1 MLKLCALTLLVAFAA
16 NAYAMSIPLKKEG
29 GTFVVPVLINDK
41 ITLGFTLDSGAADV
55 SIPADVFST
64 LVRTG
69 TVAESDFI
77 DTQAYV
83 LADGSSQR
91 SQRFRIRSL
100 RVGNLEV
107 RNVIGSVA
115 PSAGS
120 LLLGQSFL
128 SRLQS
133 WSIDN
138 HRQLLIINEAADPS
152 SVADIPNTGEPNAVP
167 NRSPISQIPASDFT
181 ADYRGQYASGQGATG
196 LAVHISRSA
205 RASLATAIFSFGPLA
220 SNPEV
225 PTGSFRMQ
233 GEIDL
238 TAGVMNFS
246 PVAWIAQPDG
256 YLMVGLSGKSNDDGQ
271 SFSGDVVG
279 GYKCSGF
286 WLTRL
291 K

>member
-1 MLKLCALTLLVAFAA
+1 
-16 NAYAMSIPLKKEG
+16 MSIPLKKEG

-120 LLLGQSFL
+120 LLLGQ
-128 SRLQS
+128 
-133 WSIDN
+133 
-138 HRQLLIINEAADPS
+138 
-152 SVADIPNTGEPNAVP
+152 
-167 NRSPISQIPASDFT
+167 
-181 ADYRGQYASGQGATG
+181 
-196 LAVHISRSA
+196 
-205 RASLATAIFSFGPLA
+205 
-220 SNPEV
+220 
-225 PTGSFRMQ
+225 
-233 GEIDL
+233 
-238 TAGVMNFS
+238 
-246 PVAWIAQPDG
+246 
-256 YLMVGLSGKSNDDGQ
+256 
-271 SFSGDVVG
+271 
-279 GYKCSGF
+279 
-286 WLTRL
+286 
-291 K
+291 